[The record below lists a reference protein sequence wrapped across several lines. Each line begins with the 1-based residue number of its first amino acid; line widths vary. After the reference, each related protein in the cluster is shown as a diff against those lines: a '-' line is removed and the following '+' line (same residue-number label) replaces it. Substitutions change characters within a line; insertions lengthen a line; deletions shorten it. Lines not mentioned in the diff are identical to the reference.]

1 MTQRPTLLSIRILR
15 CCQHLLECI
24 PFSFWLYLQTLCRVA
39 MVSVPA
45 SPIGIQSSSSHLHH
59 LGDLS
64 FTGKISC
71 HQPVQS
77 DVTQHAVPEQ
87 NRQAREG
94 SVGPNHLQRLAE
106 RQINNGNY
114 FKTNWKQKAQ
124 PSSATARQKGK
135 PQKEEIAA
143 LSVLSTLV
151 SSSRQILIYLSCSP
165 KSSSKNSQFRD
176 IFFYLS

>member
-1 MTQRPTLLSIRILR
+1 MRVFPFPSGCIYKPCAELLWFLFPPVRLVFSAVPLTFTIWVTFPSQGRS
-15 CCQHLLECI
+15 HATS
-24 PFSFWLYLQTLCRVA
+24 PFSQMSHSTLCQN
-39 MVSVPA
+39 S
-45 SPIGIQSSSSHLHH
+45 
-59 LGDLS
+59 
-64 FTGKISC
+64 
-71 HQPVQS
+71 
-77 DVTQHAVPEQ
+77 